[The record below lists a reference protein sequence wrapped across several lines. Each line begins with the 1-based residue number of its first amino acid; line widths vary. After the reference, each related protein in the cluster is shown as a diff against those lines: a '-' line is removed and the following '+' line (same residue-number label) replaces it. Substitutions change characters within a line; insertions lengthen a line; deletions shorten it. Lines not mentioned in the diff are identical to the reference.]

1 MKSSPISF
9 QRQIFSSVP
18 LTQNLSKTLIMI
30 LFVKWNLIK
39 RILLRLPDMLL
50 TNGKILNSIMLWMNY
65 AISSKPWTVSSAF
78 TWSTRRLWKIIL
90 SASLTKPIL
99 VLILTLTVLH
109 AVTAARNGLILH
121 LHTGMWTVSVK
132 CPWMPLS
139 TIIKTGANARS
150 TTSVSQKLKKSMEKR
165 RNLFLYFQ
173 RMPLQSLLLSRL

>member
-90 SASLTKPIL
+90 LISLTRHTQMQI
-99 VLILTLTVLH
+99 LILT
-109 AVTAARNGLILH
+109 ILFFI
-121 LHTGMWTVSVK
+121 
-132 CPWMPLS
+132 LS
-139 TIIKTGANARS
+139 SYYAI
-150 TTSVSQKLKKSMEKR
+150 
-165 RNLFLYFQ
+165 LFFFFL
-173 RMPLQSLLLSRL
+173 LVLLSIFPIVQYFFLDLFHYATFL